1 MNIPALIKQWVYVIV
16 LIPLLCDG
24 QIGDDFSDGNF
35 TSDPSWTG
43 DVQKFRVNDA
53 FQLQLNDEGAG
64 NATLFTHLGLTQDME
79 WRCWVKQSFSPSG
92 NNYSRIY
99 LIADTGMF
107 RAPPDGIFLQLGE
120 GGSNDAIRLMR
131 QLNGD
136 TTSLIRATP
145 GAIASS
151 FQCGVKVLF
160 NNGMWDLFAD
170 YNGEENYLY
179 EGGCPGTLPY
189 DEGYLGVYCNYTSS
203 NSKKFY
209 FDNFYAGAPQ
219 YDTIAPQIQNIILT
233 APDHLE
239 VVFLE
244 YPEQES
250 AEQNTNYLVSDG
262 IGHPGTAHIQEAD
275 PSHIDLIFPDS
286 LPYGKL
292 LQISITGVADQAGNA
307 MRDTTMG
314 FSWYEARKYDV
325 VINEI
330 MAAPSPPVGLPDYEY
345 LELFN
350 TTALPINLTGWTL
363 EVGTSIKELTG
374 ARIEPGGYL
383 IIGKDEAVDQ
393 FAIFGNYFGLQS
405 FSLTNGG
412 QSLILNNGVGAM
424 ISALYYD
431 DTWYEDDEKED
442 GGWSLEQINPY
453 NPCLLSANWQASV
466 NNKGGSPGAKNS
478 VFDEIFIQPEIVRV
492 CVMDSVRIRVVFN
505 QSIHGNITLT
515 PQLFTIDRSAGPV
528 LAILPEDP
536 FFMSFILY
544 PKNPLLP
551 GIIYRLSYNSVISNC
566 VGDTMFIAGNTG
578 LGLPGISQW
587 QDVVINEV
595 LFNPF
600 PGGSDFVELYNR
612 SDRLISMTGMS
623 LGSVRN
629 NPPAPPDTAY
639 AMITESCRVLLPG
652 EYALICDNFN
662 LVDKY
667 YHCPDDKGHLDPEG
681 FPAYNNEKGS
691 VLLLD
696 ENRNVLDAFSYH
708 ENMHYPLLNAVEG
721 VSLERLHPDRPAYDH
736 TNWHS
741 ASQLSGFGT
750 PGYKNSQFVETGGG
764 EENIRVSPRVF
775 SPGYDGHDD
784 ILNIH
789 YQFET
794 PGYLASIMIFSAG
807 GQLVRHLVNNELLG
821 TSGTYTWDG
830 LRDDNSKASIG
841 MYVILIELTDVG
853 GRVVRYKKTA
863 VIAPQ

>member
-1 MNIPALIKQWVYVIV
+1 
-16 LIPLLCDG
+16 
-24 QIGDDFSDGNF
+24 
-35 TSDPSWTG
+35 
-43 DVQKFRVNDA
+43 
-53 FQLQLNDEGAG
+53 
-64 NATLFTHLGLTQDME
+64 
-79 WRCWVKQSFSPSG
+79 
-92 NNYSRIY
+92 
-99 LIADTGMF
+99 
-107 RAPPDGIFLQLGE
+107 
-120 GGSNDAIRLMR
+120 
-131 QLNGD
+131 
-136 TTSLIRATP
+136 
-145 GAIASS
+145 
-151 FQCGVKVLF
+151 
-160 NNGMWDLFAD
+160 
-170 YNGEENYLY
+170 
-179 EGGCPGTLPY
+179 
-189 DEGYLGVYCNYTSS
+189 
-203 NSKKFY
+203 
-209 FDNFYAGAPQ
+209 
-219 YDTIAPQIQNIILT
+219 
-233 APDHLE
+233 
-239 VVFLE
+239 
-244 YPEQES
+244 
-250 AEQNTNYLVSDG
+250 
-262 IGHPGTAHIQEAD
+262 
-275 PSHIDLIFPDS
+275 
-286 LPYGKL
+286 
-292 LQISITGVADQAGNA
+292 
-307 MRDTTMG
+307 
-314 FSWYEARKYDV
+314 
-325 VINEI
+325 
-330 MAAPSPPVGLPDYEY
+330 
-345 LELFN
+345 
-350 TTALPINLTGWTL
+350 
-363 EVGTSIKELTG
+363 
-374 ARIEPGGYL
+374 
-383 IIGKDEAVDQ
+383 
-393 FAIFGNYFGLQS
+393 
-405 FSLTNGG
+405 
-412 QSLILNNGVGAM
+412 
-424 ISALYYD
+424 
-431 DTWYEDDEKED
+431 
-442 GGWSLEQINPY
+442 
-453 NPCLLSANWQASV
+453 
-466 NNKGGSPGAKNS
+466 
-478 VFDEIFIQPEIVRV
+478 
-492 CVMDSVRIRVVFN
+492 MDSVRIRVVFN

-515 PQLFTIDRSAGPV
+515 PQLFTIDRGAGPV

-794 PGYLASIMIFSAG
+794 PGYLASMMIFSAG

-830 LRDDNSKASIG
+830 LRDDNSKASTG